1 MTIGT
6 KVLVVLAFV
15 VAAFYLLEVALTV
28 ASQGFVVPVF
38 VKAAIAVAALY
49 YAISK
54 IRKSNST
61 KEETETQGA

>member
-1 MTIGT
+1 MKIGT
-6 KVLVVLAFV
+6 KVLVALAFV
-15 VAAFYLLEVALTV
+15 VATFYLLEVALTV
-28 ASQGFVVPVF
+28 ANQGFVVPVF

-61 KEETETQGA
+61 KKEAETQGV